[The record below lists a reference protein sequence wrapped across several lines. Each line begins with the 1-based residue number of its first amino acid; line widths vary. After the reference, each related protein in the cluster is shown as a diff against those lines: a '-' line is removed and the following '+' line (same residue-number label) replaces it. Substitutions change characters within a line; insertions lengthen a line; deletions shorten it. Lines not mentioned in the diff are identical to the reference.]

1 MGFILLILF
10 FRPNIL
16 IFHYI
21 QFLFNIF
28 IEEKRANQTSSNTEN
43 NRAQKVKIV
52 IFKALHHRLEQ
63 GCTTFSFSII
73 FSEASRLAPVRRAKR
88 DP

>member
-1 MGFILLILF
+1 MGFIVLNSI

-16 IFHYI
+16 IFHKI

-28 IEEKRANQTSSNTEN
+28 IEEKRANQTSSNSEN

-52 IFKALHHRLEQ
+52 IFKALHHRLER
-63 GCTTFSFSII
+63 GCTTFF
-73 FSEASRLAPVRRAKR
+73 FF
-88 DP
+88 DYFF